1 MQSTIRF
8 WNADGS
14 ELLYEAKLLPT
25 EKSSYSVSFYN
36 YRWTL
41 DPTKDSVGHT
51 LSQEFIHFISYYKTE
66 NNSTSQKY
74 IDPTFNNLFEY
85 KGNYVRCIGFSD
97 RPNQNIPIIGYISGT
112 IISENIT
119 TISVDVDVYN
129 FYAVYNYQGFKRYFL
144 MQNNDVD
151 YCFTDQPE
159 NYKLEYAI
167 VPDLYATFIKFYF
180 LTDTEIS
187 FEIDMPASPKNTTPN
202 RHIRGVSIKPN
213 DVDFIPYTS
222 KIYELYPNST
232 KFYAVFTYITESVN
246 SGDFIELFRYN
257 SEHNRVD
264 KTYYLEMALNEED
277 TNIIPYQMRD
287 VCNIIRPTITIA
299 LKLGGQYNRTS
310 IDFNY
315 VYIPDLNRYYYVE
328 NYTYITNNLVELN
341 LRIDVLMTYREGIY
355 KLDGFIDRNEFTYNP
370 EIVDTKQV
378 VMCGYTTKTTEVETS
393 IFQPIEFTGDDGY
406 VTVKPT
412 ITYAIS
418 GNGLSLKPE

>member
-14 ELLYEAKLLPT
+14 ELLYEANLLPT

-66 NNSTSQKY
+66 NNSTSNIY
-74 IDPTFNNLFEY
+74 IDPTFNNLFKY
-85 KGNYVRCIGFSD
+85 KGNYVRCVGFSNK
-97 RPNQNIPIIGYISGT
+97 PNQDKAIIGDVT
-112 IISENIT
+112 ANIT
-119 TISVDVDVYN
+119 SITIDVDVYD

-151 YCFTDQPE
+151 YCFTDQPT

-167 VPDLYATFIKFYF
+167 APNLYGTIIKFYF
-180 LTDTEIS
+180 LTDTESS
-187 FEIDMPASPKNTTPN
+187 FEVDMSVTPKITTHN
-202 RHIRGVSIKPN
+202 QHIRGVSVKPN
-213 DVDFIPYTS
+213 DVDYITYTS
-222 KIYELYPNST
+222 KIYELYPNTT
-232 KFYAVFTYITESVN
+232 KFYVVFSYITESVDN
-246 SGDFIELFRYN
+246 SDYLELFRYN
-257 SEHNRVD
+257 SEHNRVG
-264 KTYYLEMALNEED
+264 KIEYLEEALNEEGV
-277 TNIIPYQMRD
+277 NVIRYQMRES
-287 VCNIIRPTITIA
+287 CNIIRPTITIA

-355 KLDGFIDRNEFTYNP
+355 KLDGFIDRNEFLYNP

-393 IFQPIEFTGDDGY
+393 IFQPMVFISDDGS
-406 VTVKPT
+406 VTTVPT

-418 GNGLSLKPE
+418 GNGLSLDVK